1 VELDVIG
8 KYVRQLAAPWG
19 AVAGAHG

>member
-8 KYVRQLAAPWG
+8 KYVRHLATPWG
-19 AVAGAHG
+19 AAVGVES